1 MDARSGL
8 DWAMRK
14 ESLMAEKRASS
25 PMVEQRDSLMEN
37 KMDDFQLWSR

>member
-14 ESLMAEKRASS
+14 EYLMAEKKASS
-25 PMVEQRDSLMEN
+25 PMVVQWDSLMEN
-37 KMDDFQLWSR
+37 KMDDFQL